1 MLWDHSKKG
10 KQKHTSFWWKPLR
23 TNHKM
28 PHSFTLIVFLH
39 ENELFQRGWGVFV
52 TLVEI
57 PEGWGGHQFPAKME
71 NPGGWGGPKW
81 DSLHGEGLN
90 IFWNYTFPETY
101 SILSTLSEQIV
112 HTWLCFG
119 SNIKSLYTATPLTNF
134 TPISASIG
142 HLNVVYC
149 KHLSTLG
156 DFHPIN
162 FSWGLCI
169 GIQFFWQ
176 CNVV

>member
-1 MLWDHSKKG
+1 MQGFIWGERNWPISCQNDSETQDRGLKAVKF
-10 KQKHTSFWWKPLR
+10 QKHAGEHACGPPYKLAPS
-23 TNHKM
+23 
-28 PHSFTLIVFLH
+28 
-39 ENELFQRGWGVFV
+39 VFV
-52 TLVEI
+52 RKSISIILSRTCTWESSKNKYACMKLDI
-57 PEGWGGHQFPAKME
+57 IK
-71 NPGGWGGPKW
+71 
-81 DSLHGEGLN
+81 LN
-90 IFWNYTFPETY
+90 FLKETY